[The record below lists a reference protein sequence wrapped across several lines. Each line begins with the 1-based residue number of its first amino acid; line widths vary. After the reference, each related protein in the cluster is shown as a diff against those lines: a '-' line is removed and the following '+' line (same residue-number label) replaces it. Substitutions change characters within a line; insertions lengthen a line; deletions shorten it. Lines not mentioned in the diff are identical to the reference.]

1 MPPNDCGLD
10 LVDTTCPIVRKSQ
23 KAAQGLCA
31 DGFRVIIYGEE
42 DHPEVMGVLAWTEG
56 LDPEAEIDIPH
67 RMPALLAWTTKSE
80 QPFAEFV
87 GRFAGR
93 NISRINELRV
103 VVRLEKPAEMLHAK
117 EQRARRLPLSNLI
130 DA

>member
-1 MPPNDCGLD
+1 MRIVRAKAKGFRFG
-10 LVDTTCPIVRKSQ
+10 PIVRKSQ

-67 RMPALLAWTTKSE
+67 RKLAPLAQTMESE
-80 QPFAEFV
+80 QPFAESV

-93 NISRINELRV
+93 SSGRISELRIV
-103 VVRLEKPAEMLHAK
+103 
-117 EQRARRLPLSNLI
+117 NTTC
-130 DA
+130 

>member
-1 MPPNDCGLD
+1 MLSKGRGHTKL
-10 LVDTTCPIVRKSQ
+10 LSVIGRKSQ

-56 LDPEAEIDIPH
+56 LDPEAEIDIP
-67 RMPALLAWTTKSE
+67 RRTLALLAQTTKSE
-80 QPFAEFV
+80 QSFAEFV
-87 GRFAGR
+87 GRLAVR
-93 NISRINELRV
+93 NIGRISELRLV
-103 VVRLEKPAEMLHAK
+103 ERLEKLAEMLHAK
-117 EQRARRLPLSNLI
+117 EQRALRLPLSNLI

>member
-1 MPPNDCGLD
+1 MPSKDRGHAKL
-10 LVDTTCPIVRKSQ
+10 LSVIARKSQ

-56 LDPEAEIDIPH
+56 LDREAEIDIP
-67 RMPALLAWTTKSE
+67 RRKLALLAQTTKCE
-80 QPFAEFV
+80 QSFAEFV
-87 GRFAGR
+87 GRLAVR
-93 NISRINELRV
+93 NIGRISELRLV
-103 VVRLEKPAEMLHAK
+103 ARLEKLAEMLHAK
-117 EQRARRLPLSNLI
+117 KQRALRLPLSNLI

>member
-1 MPPNDCGLD
+1 L
-10 LVDTTCPIVRKSQ
+10 LSVIARKSQ

-56 LDPEAEIDIPH
+56 LDPEAEID
-67 RMPALLAWTTKSE
+67 MPRRTLALLAQTTKSE
-80 QPFAEFV
+80 QSFAEFV
-87 GRFAGR
+87 GRLAVR
-93 NISRINELRV
+93 NIGRISELRLV
-103 VVRLEKPAEMLHAK
+103 ERLEKLAEMLHAK
-117 EQRARRLPLSNLI
+117 EQRALRLPLSNLI